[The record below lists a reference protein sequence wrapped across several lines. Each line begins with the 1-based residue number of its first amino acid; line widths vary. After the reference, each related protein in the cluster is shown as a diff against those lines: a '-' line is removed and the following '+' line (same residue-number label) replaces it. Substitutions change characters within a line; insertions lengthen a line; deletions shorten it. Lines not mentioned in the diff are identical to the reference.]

1 MKNLKLLPSG
11 ELREN
16 VPNDIAA
23 ALVSKG
29 EAVELPGHYEV
40 IGKREPV
47 IENRDPK
54 TAE

>member
-1 MKNLKLLPSG
+1 MKNLKMIPSG
-11 ELREN
+11 EFREN

-29 EAVELPGHYEV
+29 EAVEVPAKYDVL
-40 IGKREPV
+40 GKREPV

-54 TAE
+54 TAK